1 MSSGATTTP
10 REIEAQAAAQAAEN
24 GNLPLVGEYKLQFSS
39 GQFRIGAP
47 PFFATNTMFG
57 KGSPSGV
64 YVDLERGM
72 LVYDF
77 QTGDEYDRDGS
88 EVNHVEE

>member
-1 MSSGATTTP
+1 MSSGAKTTP
-10 REIEAQAAAQAAEN
+10 REIEAQAAAQAAAQ
-24 GNLPLVGEYKLQFSS
+24 GNLPLVGEYKRQFSS
-39 GQFRIGAP
+39 GQYRVGAP
-47 PFFATNTMFG
+47 PFFATNTTFG

-77 QTGDEYDRDGS
+77 QTGDEYDRDSAEVDYGS
-88 EVNHVEE
+88 E

>member
-10 REIEAQAAAQAAEN
+10 REIEAEAAAQAAAR
-24 GNLPLVGEYKLQFSS
+24 GDLPLVGEYKLQYSS
-39 GQFRIGAP
+39 GQYRIGAP

-64 YVDLERGM
+64 YVDLQRGM

-77 QTGDEYDRDGS
+77 QVGDEYDREAS
-88 EVNHVEE
+88 EVEHGDE

>member
-1 MSSGATTTP
+1 MSSGAITTP
-10 REIEAQAAAQAAEN
+10 REIEAQAAAQAAEQ
-24 GNLPLVGEYKLQFSS
+24 GNLPLVGEYKLQYST
-39 GQFRIGAP
+39 GQYRIGAP
-47 PFFATNTMFG
+47 PFFATNTIFG

-88 EVNHVEE
+88 EGEHGDE